1 MGLADLFSKEARAR
15 NNLKKTIQR
24 AADKHAQ
31 SGDRFRALEQLRDDG
46 SPQAIAGLLRRF
58 SFVYD
63 KSIEDEQEK
72 EWVYQ
77 ILVELGAK
85 VLPELRRYMHESET
99 LSWSLKV
106 LEHVATGE
114 AFHETLQKLCEEN
127 DNSYVRD
134 PSKKIQLVHFMGE
147 HRDPAIVSLIVP
159 YVDDIDEGVRFKAVE
174 ALLHQGQREVILTPL
189 VSRLLNK
196 SEESRRIKVRIVEG
210 LSETGIPISERTSEV
225 ERALA
230 ELGIDGKLD
239 NQKRVKLSAHSRA

>member
-15 NNLKKTIQR
+15 NNLKKTIAR

-31 SGDRFRALEQLRDDG
+31 SGDRFRALELLRDDG
-46 SPQAIAGLLRRF
+46 SPAAIGGLLRRF

-77 ILVELGAK
+77 TLVEMGAK
-85 VLPELRRYMHESET
+85 ILPELRSYLRDSDT
-99 LSWSLKV
+99 LSWSLKI
-106 LEHVATGE
+106 LEHVATGA
-114 AFHETLQKLCEEN
+114 AFHETLQTLCEQN

-147 HRDPAIVSLIVP
+147 HRDPVIAALIVP
-159 YVDDIDEGVRFKAVE
+159 YVDDVDEGVRFKAVE
-174 ALLHQGQREVILTPL
+174 ALLHQGQREIIVAPL

-210 LSETGIPISERTSEV
+210 LSEAGVPISDRTSEV
-225 ERALA
+225 ERALGD
-230 ELGIDGKLD
+230 LGLDGKLD
-239 NQKRVKLSAHSRA
+239 SQKRLKLSSSSRA

>member
-1 MGLADLFSKEARAR
+1 LGLADLFSKEARAR
-15 NNLKKTIQR
+15 NNLKKTIAR

-77 ILVELGAK
+77 SLVEMGSK
-85 VLPELRRYMHESET
+85 VVTELRRYMHESDT

-106 LEHVATGE
+106 LEHVARGE
-114 AFHETLQKLCEEN
+114 AFYETLRTLCEEN

-147 HRDPAIVSLIVP
+147 HRDPKIAELVVP
-159 YVDDIDEGVRFKAVE
+159 YVEDVDEGVRFKAVE
-174 ALLHQGQREVILTPL
+174 ALLHQGQREVILAPL
-189 VSRLLNK
+189 LSRLLNK
-196 SEESRRIKVRIVEG
+196 AEESRRIKVRILEG
-210 LSETGIPISERTSEV
+210 LSEAGVPINERTSEV
-225 ERALA
+225 ERALDD
-230 ELGIDGKLD
+230 LGLDGKLD
-239 NQKRVKLSAHSRA
+239 AQKRLKLGPTARA